1 MKKNTKS
8 NVLVLT
14 ALCASAAFA
23 ANQSIEPQPIG
34 KVYAGL
40 SYAQSAAGRPAS
52 EGLVLSI
59 WGAVHS
65 SVTGAVYG
73 AVFGGPVGFAVGL
86 GVGL

>member
-1 MKKNTKS
+1 MKNNTKS

-14 ALCASAAFA
+14 AICASAAFA
-23 ANQSIEPQPIG
+23 AKTIEPQPTG
-34 KVYAGL
+34 KMYAGL
-40 SYAQSAAGRPAS
+40 AYAQAVNNRPAG
-52 EGLVLSI
+52 EGLVLGI